1 MFPKY
6 NFDDSLSAIER
17 LGKKKEMN
25 VHMVRYRMDQLTKD
39 DDQILLD
46 ETENLEEMHVTQE
59 EPIDE
64 FESLVDEQ
72 VALTTAHSRMRRRIL

>member
-1 MFPKY
+1 MIHY
-6 NFDDSLSAIER
+6 QR

-25 VHMVRYRMDQLTKD
+25 ARYRMDQLTKD
-39 DDQILLD
+39 DDQILLY
-46 ETENLEEMHVTQE
+46 EAENLQEMHLTQE